1 MLRQVRRVR
10 VLDPACGCGN
20 FLIVSYRELRL
31 VEQTSDRS
39 VPCRY
44 ERGGL
49 RGCPLDDRTSE

>member
-1 MLRQVRRVR
+1 MLRQVLRVR